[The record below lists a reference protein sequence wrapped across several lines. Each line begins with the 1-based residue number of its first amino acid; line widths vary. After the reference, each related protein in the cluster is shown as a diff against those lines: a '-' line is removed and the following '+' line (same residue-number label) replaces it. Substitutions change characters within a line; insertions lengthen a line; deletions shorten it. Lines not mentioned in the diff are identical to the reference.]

1 MSGLLCTTPR
11 AAGFQGGMVYC
22 TPVETGGREEGG
34 RSYWRGWSKNWRAAS
49 HRRRW
54 RGETSRG
61 GSEETRPPGARE
73 TITSEDVEFQPE
85 TEEAPTCHGVFCLIP
100 RSKIFDG
107 FPDLIFD
114 GFHFP
119 GLFFFTLCEIFHGLG
134 KLGPV
139 NNYIVIYLFIYLFI
153 CLFIYLFIYFI
164 WWYHIILV
172 NISCLYITWLSCDF
186 SSPTG
191 LQENQTFSKAVEM
204 HQLRPVHPLQRL
216 PKHWQW

>member
-11 AAGFQGGMVYC
+11 AAGFQGGVVYC

-119 GLFFFTLCEIFHGLG
+119 GLFFFYTLWDISWVRKTGACQQLHCYLF
-134 KLGPV
+134 
-139 NNYIVIYLFIYLFI
+139 IYLFIYLFVY
-153 CLFIYLFIYFI
+153 LFIYLFI
-164 WWYHIILV
+164 
-172 NISCLYITWLSCDF
+172 LSDGTTLF
-186 SSPTG
+186 
-191 LQENQTFSKAVEM
+191 
-204 HQLRPVHPLQRL
+204 
-216 PKHWQW
+216 